1 MSRVPVV
8 NFGYSRRTGIGTIK
22 VCLLDLFIRRC
33 QDVGDSIT
41 GVLMV

>member
-1 MSRVPVV
+1 MSLVPVV
-8 NFGYSRRTGIGTIK
+8 NFGYRRRTGIGTMK
-22 VCLLDLFIRRC
+22 VCSLDLFIHRC